1 MRKLIIAS
9 IASAAVLVVGCQ
21 RNDAG
26 EVQSE
31 RQELIE
37 ERQNL
42 QETQAQAQ
50 QEVQQTE
57 AEARQQMQQEIQ
69 EQKESAQ
76 QEVAEA
82 REDVA
87 EQRQDLAETREEFRQ
102 EHQDEA
108 VGGAGEQGMAGQSIS
123 GTIESSK
130 ADKLMLKTEQGSRE
144 LFVTPDTEFNHLG
157 RSIEITEI
165 PKGSQVRASFTKEGN
180 REVADRVEVLAPK
193 AK

>member
-1 MRKLIIAS
+1 MRKLIIAG

-21 RNDAG
+21 RNNAE

-69 EQKESAQ
+69 EQRESAQ

-82 REDVA
+82 REDVT
-87 EQRQDLAETREEFRQ
+87 EQRQDLAETREEFQQQQ
-102 EHQDEA
+102 EGA
-108 VGGAGEQGMAGQSIS
+108 VGGAGQQGMGQSIS

-130 ADKLMLKTEQGSRE
+130 ADKLTLKTEQGSRE
-144 LFVTPDTEFNHLG
+144 LFVTPDTQINHLG

-165 PKGSQVRASFTKEGN
+165 PQGSQVRASFSKEGN